1 MKPIQIIIHDC
12 RGEELYSKLSYLSS
26 MIPIRQ
32 ERRRDAIGISD
43 GLIRPVI
50 IIGKY
55 GHWSKLAGLRPD
67 FWIAGDDD
75 SRTMLTLG
83 ASKIGG
89 VELNRIEDVLKIVE
103 ILRVEGEVTM
113 NNEGFIE
120 ELAERKISLKDFFDL
135 LNIWEGMRYAEKD
148 IVIRKLIEEEK
159 NNEQNTGDKSC

>member
-1 MKPIQIIIHDC
+1 
-12 RGEELYSKLSYLSS
+12 

-43 GLIRPVI
+43 GLLRPVL

-55 GHWSKLAGLRPD
+55 RRLDRLAGLRPD

-75 SRTMLTLG
+75 GRSMLKMS

-103 ILRVEGEVTM
+103 ILRVEGEG
-113 NNEGFIE
+113 N
-120 ELAERKISLKDFFDL
+120 D
-135 LNIWEGMRYAEKD
+135 
-148 IVIRKLIEEEK
+148 
-159 NNEQNTGDKSC
+159 

>member
-1 MKPIQIIIHDC
+1 MDIVDRDIVRKRVEEAKEDETIVIVIDD
-12 RGEELYSKLSYLSS
+12 RRREELYSKLSYLSS

-43 GLIRPVI
+43 GLLRPVL

-55 GHWSKLAGLRPD
+55 RRLDRLAGLRPD

-83 ASKIGG
+83 ASKVGG

-103 ILRVEGEVTM
+103 ILRVEGEG
-113 NNEGFIE
+113 N
-120 ELAERKISLKDFFDL
+120 D
-135 LNIWEGMRYAEKD
+135 
-148 IVIRKLIEEEK
+148 
-159 NNEQNTGDKSC
+159 

>member
-1 MKPIQIIIHDC
+1 MKPIVIVIDD
-12 RGEELYSKLSYLSS
+12 RRREELYSKLSYLSS

-43 GLIRPVI
+43 GLLRPVL

-55 GHWSKLAGLRPD
+55 RRLDRLAGLRPD

-103 ILRVEGEVTM
+103 ILRVEGEG
-113 NNEGFIE
+113 N
-120 ELAERKISLKDFFDL
+120 D
-135 LNIWEGMRYAEKD
+135 
-148 IVIRKLIEEEK
+148 
-159 NNEQNTGDKSC
+159 

>member
-1 MKPIQIIIHDC
+1 MKKKEGGVKKMKPIVIVIDDR

-43 GLIRPVI
+43 GLLRPVL

-55 GHWSKLAGLRPD
+55 GRLDRLAGLRPD

-75 SRTMLTLG
+75 GRAMLKMS

-103 ILRVEGEVTM
+103 ILRVEGEG
-113 NNEGFIE
+113 N
-120 ELAERKISLKDFFDL
+120 D
-135 LNIWEGMRYAEKD
+135 
-148 IVIRKLIEEEK
+148 
-159 NNEQNTGDKSC
+159 

>member
-1 MKPIQIIIHDC
+1 MKPIVIVIHSLKAE
-12 RGEELYSKLSYLSS
+12 RLNSELSYLSS
-26 MIPIRQ
+26 MIPIPQ
-32 ERRRDAIGISD
+32 QRRSNTIGLAD

-50 IIGKY
+50 IIGKF
-55 GHWSKLAGLRPD
+55 GEWNKLAGLRPD

-83 ASKIGG
+83 ATRVGG

-159 NNEQNTGDKSC
+159 K

>member
-1 MKPIQIIIHDC
+1 MKPIVIVIDD
-12 RGEELYSKLSYLSS
+12 RRREELYSKLSYLSS

-43 GLIRPVI
+43 GLLRPVL

-55 GHWSKLAGLRPD
+55 RRLDRLAGLRPD

-75 SRTMLTLG
+75 GRAMLKMS

-103 ILRVEGEVTM
+103 ILRVEGEGTDQIRQLKKNVFRSHFLGIRTM
-113 NNEGFIE
+113 YI
-120 ELAERKISLKDFFDL
+120 AIIV
-135 LNIWEGMRYAEKD
+135 NIFMTA
-148 IVIRKLIEEEK
+148 
-159 NNEQNTGDKSC
+159 